1 MKIGFESMSTK
12 KIFGSLLL
20 LAILLGIAFY
30 LWNIKINYRFAEV
43 SQKNSTE
50 KVYQSALIDPDEI
63 GSFIEKAQIKTVINL
78 LDASVQTK
86 LNPAQQRHIDA
97 EDKAITLY
105 NKETNQSVQHIN
117 IPSGQVPNKSNLK
130 AFFKVLDDKDNYP
143 VLVHCYHGTGRTELY
158 SALYRMEYENF
169 NNEDARSK
177 TRFLVEGLGY
187 TSSFGKGRE
196 KGDFLINYRK
206 RTDKNATIDH
216 LK

>member
-1 MKIGFESMSTK
+1 MSIK
-12 KIFGSLLL
+12 KITGLLL
-20 LAILLGIAFY
+20 LFAIFAGVAFY
-30 LWNIKINYRFAEV
+30 LWNIKMNYRFAEV
-43 SQKNSTE
+43 SQKDSTQ
-50 KVYQSALIDPDEI
+50 KVYQSALIDPDKI
-63 GSFIEKAQIKTVINL
+63 DSFIKKGKIKTVIDL

-97 EDKAITLY
+97 EDKAISLY
-105 NKETNQSVQHIN
+105 NKKNNQSVQHIN
-117 IPSGQVPNKSNLK
+117 IPSGQIPNKSNLK
-130 AFFKVLDDKDNYP
+130 AFFKVLDDKKNYP
-143 VLVHCYHGTGRTELY
+143 VLIHCYHGTGRTELY

-177 TRFLVEGLGY
+177 TRFIVEGLGY

-206 RTDKNATIDH
+206 RTDKDATIEH